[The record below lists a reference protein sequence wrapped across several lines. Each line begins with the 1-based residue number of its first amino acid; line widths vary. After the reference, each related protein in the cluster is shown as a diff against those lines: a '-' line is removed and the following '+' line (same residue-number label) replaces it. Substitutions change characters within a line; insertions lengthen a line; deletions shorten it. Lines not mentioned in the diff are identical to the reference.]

1 MARSALSEA
10 GPEGEVV
17 LEQPITDVCLVGVG
31 ALGGISANGDG
42 GGARLPHGGVHR
54 AAEAVVWVGSVPV
67 IPIISP
73 SPLSSPVEGEE
84 VDNVDAAVC

>member
-1 MARSALSEA
+1 MARSALSGA

-17 LEQPITDVCLVGVG
+17 LEQPITEVCLVGVG
-31 ALGGISANGDG
+31 GLGSISANGDG
-42 GGARLPHGGVHR
+42 ARLPHSGVHR
-54 AAEAVVWVGSVPV
+54 AAEAVVWVGSLPV

-84 VDNVDAAVC
+84 VDNIDAAVC